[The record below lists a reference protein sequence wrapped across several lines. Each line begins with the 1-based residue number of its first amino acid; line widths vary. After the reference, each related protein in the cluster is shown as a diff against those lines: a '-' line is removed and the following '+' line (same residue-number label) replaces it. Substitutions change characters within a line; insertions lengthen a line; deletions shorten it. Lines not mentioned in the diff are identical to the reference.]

1 MDNSL
6 ISKNDMRRYFEEV
19 FRLSET
25 GEKFPVDFEKV
36 WPLAYQRKHHAVRG
50 LREGGIEGVDYQ
62 FFPKYGENTSTDYQ
76 AGGRP
81 SKNYR
86 ITVACLEW
94 LIARRH
100 RTVFEV
106 YRRVF
111 HQAVRAT
118 AFMTGLGLWPMEHE
132 IEINGRKYFPY
143 LLILETACMSTRS
156 GSVVSRRRR
165 RYPSEFVW
173 KDGIWWV
180 SSEFSLIFEH
190 LVQADEYRKE
200 AERRSER
207 MIEEKMMFAG
217 I

>member
-1 MDNSL
+1 MCV
-6 ISKNDMRRYFEEV
+6 E
-19 FRLSET
+19 
-25 GEKFPVDFEKV
+25 
-36 WPLAYQRKHHAVRG
+36 H
-50 LREGGIEGVDYQ
+50 VDY
-62 FFPKYGENTSTDYQ
+62 KTLRRNAEAGKHNKTVIHDY
-76 AGGRP
+76 
-81 SKNYR
+81 S
-86 ITVACLEW
+86 ITVPCLEW

-100 RTVFEV
+100 RVVFEV

-143 LLILETACMSTRS
+143 LLILETSCMSTRS
-156 GSVVSRRRR
+156 GSVSRRRR

-173 KDGIWWV
+173 KDGIWWG
-180 SSEFSLIFEH
+180 SSDFSLIFEH

-207 MIEEKMMFAG
+207 MIEERGMFSG